1 MSEVES
7 KKSIPIK
14 LIIFWLL
21 LIFLSIV
28 VVVVSYVNYN
38 EPLIGRSTIWLLIVF
53 VTVTASYFNELEPSK
68 KRYRF
73 GYIFLI
79 GGLFGVII
87 WVFMFGIGILDL
99 MSEEIGLSDGETLVF
114 SFLIS
119 YGLGALIG
127 DLFGRY
133 RKYKGAGYAPKL

>member
-1 MSEVES
+1 
-7 KKSIPIK
+7 
-14 LIIFWLL
+14 LL

-28 VVVVSYVNYN
+28 VVVVSYDNYN

-53 VTVTASYFNELEPSK
+53 VTVTASYFNELKPSK

-87 WVFMFGIGILDL
+87 WVFTFGIGIRDL
-99 MSEEIGLSDGETLVF
+99 MSEEIGLSDGETLVL

>member
-21 LIFLSIV
+21 LISLSVV
-28 VVVVSYVNYN
+28 VVVVSHVNYN